1 MTFKRIVV
9 ESGEG
14 SSVSKMPTPL
24 VYCPFPPV
32 MKVYYQW
39 NLAGLNT
46 FHVCGANQQD
56 RLFAVKVHTG
66 LSMGGPLRSAQGVY
80 LYNGPTTND
89 PLLAAAGNDS
99 GFLHAIPVNN
109 NSRIFLPD
117 RETGGSTW
125 EMMRAYIT
133 SDKHV
138 AFRFSVGIGSG
149 LEMHRQTFDGGR

>member
-1 MTFKRIVV
+1 
-9 ESGEG
+9 
-14 SSVSKMPTPL
+14 
-24 VYCPFPPV
+24 

-89 PLLAAAGNDS
+89 PAPRCGRQRFGISSRHS
-99 GFLHAIPVNN
+99 G
-109 NSRIFLPD
+109 
-117 RETGGSTW
+117 E
-125 EMMRAYIT
+125 
-133 SDKHV
+133 
-138 AFRFSVGIGSG
+138 
-149 LEMHRQTFDGGR
+149 QQ